1 MDAVG
6 RILDRVY
13 AAATGECSWPEA
25 LDTLLAILGYDGA
38 AFYVLDSPAERLAA
52 EPRLA
57 HGLWHR
63 LDPAAQAEYETHYFR
78 LDPRFLYCLDNP
90 GVRVLHDR
98 LHTPEAEMDRHPYY
112 AWYLR
117 NQPTRFYL
125 GWRAR
130 PGLPVFAGLTLHR
143 RGRLGPASEAEVAL
157 LAAVEPHLQ
166 RALLAEWRLHRA
178 GHPAILAATDD
189 QQVGMVLLAADGRV
203 LHANAAAGAI
213 AARADALALGRTLE
227 ALRPG
232 DRERLAALLA
242 DTLAPVV
249 PPRAPAVL
257 RLMRRWGGP
266 DYVVS
271 AMPLGRGADLFPP
284 WRPAACVTIL
294 DPAATAPN
302 SAAMLRE
309 AFGLTPAEARL
320 VARLADGDTLAGA
333 AEALGVAMPTVR
345 THLAAAFR
353 KTGTRR
359 QAELVRLA
367 TLLPNAPATE

>member
-1 MDAVG
+1 MMVPRSTCSIRRPSAWRPNRAWRTAFGTASIRQRKRSTRPITSVLI
-6 RILDRVY
+6 RASFTASTTQY
-13 AAATGECSWPEA
+13 ASCTTGCIRRRRRWTVIPI
-25 LDTLLAILGYDGA
+25 T
-38 AFYVLDSPAERLAA
+38 
-52 EPRLA
+52 
-57 HGLWHR
+57 
-63 LDPAAQAEYETHYFR
+63 
-78 LDPRFLYCLDNP
+78 P
-90 GVRVLHDR
+90 G
-98 LHTPEAEMDRHPYY
+98 
-112 AWYLR
+112 YLR

-333 AEALGVAMPTVR
+333 AGHSGWRCRPSGPTSR
-345 THLAAAFR
+345 PPSE
-353 KTGTRR
+353 RR
-359 QAELVRLA
+359 ARGDR
-367 TLLPNAPATE
+367 PNWSG